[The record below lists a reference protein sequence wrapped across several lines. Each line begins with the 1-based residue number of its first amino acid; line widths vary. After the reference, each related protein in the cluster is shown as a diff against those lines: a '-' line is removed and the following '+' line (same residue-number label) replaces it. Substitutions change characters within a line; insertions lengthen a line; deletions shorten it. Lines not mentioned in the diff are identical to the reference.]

1 MTHTV
6 VEGDQYGTLLA
17 LLEQGRLPAALAV
30 TSGEYDGLWI
40 DSFDASRVDFVD
52 DEIILKAAIIA
63 LRTSYRT
70 ARFAGVHPK
79 VQS

>member
-6 VEGDQYGTLLA
+6 VEGDQYNAMLA
-17 LLEQGRLPAALAV
+17 LLDEGRLPAALAV
-30 TSGEYDGLWI
+30 TSGEDEGLWI
-40 DSFDASRVDFVD
+40 DSFDASRVDFVN
-52 DEIILKAAIIA
+52 DEVILNAAIIA

-79 VQS
+79 VNS